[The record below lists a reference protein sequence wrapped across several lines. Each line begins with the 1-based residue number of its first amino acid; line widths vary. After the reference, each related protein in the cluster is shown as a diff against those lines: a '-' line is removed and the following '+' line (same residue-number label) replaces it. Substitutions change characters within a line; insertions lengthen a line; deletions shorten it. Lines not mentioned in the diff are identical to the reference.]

1 MADDAFAGHVVL
13 ITGAAGGFGRRLAA
27 RLGAAGARLV
37 LGDQNADAL
46 EQLAATLRET
56 TPDVVARRCD
66 VTRET
71 EVEALVAAAVSAFGR
86 LDIAV
91 NNAGATGP
99 VKPLVDTTEADLDF
113 ALAVNAKGV
122 FFGVKHQIRQM
133 KKQGGGGAI
142 LNVSSLAG
150 IGAGPRLA
158 AYSAAKHAVI
168 GITRTAAVEHARDN
182 IRVNAICPYY
192 SPTAMLSDGPLADRA
207 ERFAEGSPMKRL
219 PEPEEVVAAM
229 VALISPDNSYVTG
242 QALAVDGGISAF

>member
-27 RLGAAGARLV
+27 RLAAAGARLV
-37 LGDQNADAL
+37 LGDRNAGAL

-56 TPDVVARRCD
+56 TPDVVAKSCD
-66 VTRET
+66 VTREA

-91 NNAGATGP
+91 NNAG
-99 VKPLVDTTEADLDF
+99 
-113 ALAVNAKGV
+113 V

-133 KKQGGGGAI
+133 RTQGGGAI

-182 IRVNAICPYY
+182 IRVNAVCPYY

-207 ERFAEGSPMKRL
+207 ERLAAGAPMKRL

-229 VALISPDNSYVTG
+229 IALISPDNSYVTG

>member
-27 RLGAAGARLV
+27 RLAAAGARLV
-37 LGDQNADAL
+37 LGDRNAGAL
-46 EQLAATLRET
+46 EQLASTLRET
-56 TPDVVARRCD
+56 TPDVVAKSCD
-66 VTRET
+66 VTREA

-91 NNAGATGP
+91 NNAGATGE
-99 VKPLVDTTEADLDF
+99 VKPLTDTTEADLDF

-133 KKQGGGGAI
+133 RTQGGGAI

-182 IRVNAICPYY
+182 IRVNAVCPYY
-192 SPTAMLSDGPLADRA
+192 SPTAMLSDGPLADHA
-207 ERFAEGSPMKRL
+207 ERLAAGAPMKRL

-229 VALISPDNSYVTG
+229 IALISPDNSYVTG

>member
-1 MADDAFAGHVVL
+1 MADAAFAGRVVL
-13 ITGAAGGFGRRLAA
+13 ITGAAGGFGGLLAA
-27 RLGAAGARLV
+27 RLAEAGAKLV
-37 LGDQNADAL
+37 LGDRDAAGL
-46 EQLAATLRET
+46 ERRAANLRESGA
-56 TPDVVARRCD
+56 DVLAKPCD
-66 VTRET
+66 VTREA

-91 NNAGATGP
+91 NNAGATGA
-99 VKPLVDTTEADLDF
+99 VKPLVETTEADLDF

-122 FFGVKHQIRQM
+122 FFGVRHQIRQM
-133 KKQGGGGAI
+133 LTQGGGAI

-192 SPTAMLSDGPLADRA
+192 SPTPLLSEGPLAGRADRLA
-207 ERFAEGSPMKRL
+207 AGSPMKRL
-219 PEPEEVVAAM
+219 PEPAEVVAAM
-229 VALISPDNSYVTG
+229 IALISPDNSYVTG
-242 QALAVDGGISAF
+242 QALAVDGGISAY